1 MCLRPLMHDLNC
13 FVNVNRWK
21 SIGSR
26 VDFSKSSKMC
36 MPCIN
41 HAALSRP
48 LLFFYT
54 CLTRGLRYC
63 QKQDISVCMS
73 RSNWPMKPFIK
84 KTFAPESV
92 SSDLKWAHL
101 MNVEWSS
108 NSIFSFLIFFKT
120 HIRLHRIYWF
130 YTPFRGQLCGAI
142 EKIPPLGVLRP
153 GSCLALPLLA
163 VCSGGSH
170 LTFFGNPS
178 PSPRTFGSREVESRR
193 LINGL

>member
-1 MCLRPLMHDLNC
+1 MVLHLWYEFRNSCLSLSVLIKSVGQLKFPGSSELCFVNCMCLRPLMHDLNC

-54 CLTRGLRYC
+54 CLTGGLRYC

-101 MNVEWSS
+101 MNVEWFS

-120 HIRLHRIYWF
+120 HIRLHRIY
-130 YTPFRGQLCGAI
+130 
-142 EKIPPLGVLRP
+142 
-153 GSCLALPLLA
+153 
-163 VCSGGSH
+163 
-170 LTFFGNPS
+170 
-178 PSPRTFGSREVESRR
+178 
-193 LINGL
+193 